1 MYLYILPSIVFII
14 SFSDYIR
21 EKKLKDNILIGVLLT
36 LVLVSTFRS
45 SSLDIFY
52 GYDTNQ
58 YINFYNEVS
67 LEKDTF
73 EIGYTI
79 LNLMIKIFTD
89 NYRYVFF
96 IMSLLTMYFLYK
108 YVYYYTENRFI
119 AILAYISIF
128 YFIRDLSQMRAALS
142 YAICAYST
150 IYILENRPKRFLLYV
165 ALATSIHFSSI
176 LTLILYPIYKL
187 RLSKIYLYI
196 ILITAI
202 ILFKVDLMNIISDLF
217 GMLGENKYTTSF
229 INYTLDTNA
238 RGLDSK
244 VLLYI
249 AITICGIYIKD
260 FKSIKSDRYDINIYM
275 VVLGIFIAGLFN
287 GSEIISV
294 RLSELFLT
302 SMIVIFS
309 RFKDVIEDKNLEVV
323 FHILTGLFLIAYN
336 MFFIYSLSKYGI

>member
-21 EKKLKDNILIGVLLT
+21 ERKLKDFILIAVFTT

-58 YINFYNEVS
+58 YINFYNNAS
-67 LEKDTF
+67 LEKDNF
-73 EIGYTI
+73 EIGYTV
-79 LNLMIKIFTD
+79 LNLILKIFTD
-89 NYRYVFF
+89 NYRYLFF

-108 YVYYYTENRFI
+108 NTSYYTKNRFI
-119 AILAYISIF
+119 AILAYVSLF
-128 YFIRDLSQMRAALS
+128 YFIRDLGQMRAALS

-150 IYILENRPKRFLLYV
+150 IYILENNPKKFLLYV
-165 ALATSIHFSSI
+165 AIATSIHFSSI
-176 LTLILYPIYKL
+176 LILILYPVYNMK
-187 RLSKIYLYI
+187 LSKIHLYI
-196 ILITAI
+196 ILILAI
-202 ILFKVDLMNIISDLF
+202 ILFKVDLMNIISNLF
-217 GMLGENKYTTSF
+217 SMLGENKYTTSF
-229 INYTLDTNA
+229 INYTLDTKA
-238 RGLDSK
+238 RGFDSK

-260 FKSIKSDRYDINIYM
+260 FKRIKSDKYDINIYM
-275 VVLGIFIAGLFN
+275 LVLGIFIAGLFN

-302 SMIVIFS
+302 SMVVILS
-309 RFKDVIEDKNLEVV
+309 RFKDIIVDKNLEIV
-323 FHILTGLFLIAYN
+323 FHILIGLFLITYN
-336 MFFIYSLSKYGI
+336 MFFIYSLSQYGI